1 MITNVNYIYVYMI
14 DGILLID
21 KEVGITSYD
30 VIRKLKYLLPRKYK
44 IGHAGTLDPFATGL
58 LVILLG
64 KATKLMDTIHGLEK
78 EYEVTAE
85 FGYATDTQDCTGERI
100 NTSSTTLEISKEELE
115 ANITRYFVGDI
126 SQLPPIYSAKKIDG
140 QKSYDL
146 ARQGKEV
153 ELKPKNIHIAEYEII
168 KYEWPFVTFRIVCST
183 GTYIRTLVNDL
194 GEKVGTYA
202 TAVTLRRTRIG
213 EFNVHDAIS
222 TKAINE
228 STLESIMGID
238 KVKEILKI

>member
-1 MITNVNYIYVYMI
+1 MI

-21 KEVGITSYD
+21 KEEGITSYD
-30 VIRKLKYLLPRKYK
+30 VIRHLKYLLPRKYK

-58 LVILLG
+58 LVVLVG

-78 EYEVTAE
+78 EYEVKAE
-85 FGYATDTQDCTGERI
+85 FGYATDTQDCTGEKTNI
-100 NTSSTTLEISKEELE
+100 SSTTLEISKEELE
-115 ANITRYFVGDI
+115 ENIKKYFIGDI
-126 SQLPPIYSAKKIDG
+126 SQLPPQYSAKKING
-140 QKSYDL
+140 QKAYDL

-153 ELKPKNIHIAEYEII
+153 ELKPKDIHISKYEII
-168 KYEWPFVTFRIVCST
+168 KYEWPFVTFRVVCST
-183 GTYIRTLVNDL
+183 GTYIRTLVNNL

-202 TAVTLRRTRIG
+202 TAVALRRTQVG
-213 EFNVHDAIS
+213 EFNVNNAIS

-228 STLESIMGID
+228 GTLESIIEID

>member
-1 MITNVNYIYVYMI
+1 MI

-21 KEVGITSYD
+21 KEEGITSYD
-30 VIRKLKYLLPRKYK
+30 VIRRLKHLLPHKYK

-58 LVILLG
+58 LIILVG

-85 FGYATDTQDCTGERI
+85 FGYATDTQDCTGEKI
-100 NTSSTTLEISKEELE
+100 HTAPTTSPIGQEELE
-115 ANITRYFVGDI
+115 TQIKENFLGNI
-126 SQLPPIYSAKKIDG
+126 SQLPPIYSAKKVNG

-153 ELKPKNIHIAEYEII
+153 ELKPKDIHVTDFEII
-168 KYEWPFVTFRIVCST
+168 KYEWPFVTFRIACST

-194 GEKVGTYA
+194 GEKVETYA
-202 TAVTLRRTRIG
+202 TAVALRRTRIG
-213 EFNVHDAIS
+213 EFNVDEAIS

-228 STLESIMGID
+228 SSLESIMGID
-238 KVKEILKI
+238 KVKEILKK

>member
-1 MITNVNYIYVYMI
+1 MI

-21 KEVGITSYD
+21 KEEGMTSYD
-30 VIRKLKYLLPRKYK
+30 VIRRLKYLLPRKYK

-58 LVILLG
+58 LVVLVG
-64 KATKLMDTIHGLEK
+64 KATKLMDTIHELEK

-85 FGYATDTQDCTGERI
+85 FGYSTDTQDCTGEKT

-115 ANITRYFVGDI
+115 ENIAKYFLGDI
-126 SQLPPIYSAKKIDG
+126 SQLPPQYSAKKING
-140 QKSYDL
+140 QKAYDL

-153 ELKPKNIHIAEYEII
+153 ELKPKGIRISKYEIV

-202 TAVTLRRTRIG
+202 TAIALRRTRIG
-213 EFNVHDAIS
+213 EFNVNDAIS

-228 STLESIMGID
+228 GTLESIIEID

>member
-1 MITNVNYIYVYMI
+1 MI

-21 KEVGITSYD
+21 KEEGITSYD
-30 VIRKLKYLLPRKYK
+30 VIRRLKYLLPRKYK

-58 LVILLG
+58 LVILIG

-85 FGYATDTQDCTGERI
+85 FGYATDTQDCTGEKT

-115 ANITRYFVGDI
+115 ENIAKYFLEDI
-126 SQLPPIYSAKKIDG
+126 SQLPPQYSAKKVNG
-140 QKSYDL
+140 KKAYDL

-153 ELKPKNIHIAEYEII
+153 ELKPKNIHISKYEVI
-168 KYEWPFVTFRIVCST
+168 KYEWPFVTFKVVCST

-202 TAVTLRRTRIG
+202 TAVVLRRTRIG
-213 EFNVHDAIS
+213 EFNVNDAIS
-222 TKAINE
+222 TKTINE
-228 STLESIMGID
+228 STLESIIEVD
-238 KVKEILKI
+238 KVKEILKV

>member
-1 MITNVNYIYVYMI
+1 MI

-21 KEVGITSYD
+21 KEEGITSYD
-30 VIRKLKYLLPRKYK
+30 VIRRLKYLLPRKYK

-58 LVILLG
+58 LVVLVG

-78 EYEVTAE
+78 EYEVKAE
-85 FGYATDTQDCTGERI
+85 LGYATDTQDCTGEKI
-100 NTSSTTLEISKEELE
+100 NISPTPLEISKEELE
-115 ANITRYFVGDI
+115 ENIKKYFIGDI
-126 SQLPPIYSAKKIDG
+126 SQLPPQYSAKKING
-140 QKSYDL
+140 QKAYDL

-153 ELKPKNIHIAEYEII
+153 ELKPKNIHISEYEVIN
-168 KYEWPFVTFRIVCST
+168 YEWPFVTFRIVCST

-194 GEKVGTYA
+194 GEKVGIYA
-202 TAVTLRRTRIG
+202 TAVALRRTRIG
-213 EFNVHDAIS
+213 EFNVNDATS

-228 STLESIMGID
+228 GTLESIIEID

>member
-1 MITNVNYIYVYMI
+1 MI

-21 KEVGITSYD
+21 KEEGMTSYD
-30 VIRKLKYLLPRKYK
+30 VIRRLKYLLPRKYK

-85 FGYATDTQDCTGERI
+85 FGYATDTQDCTGEKT
-100 NTSSTTLEISKEELE
+100 NTFLTPLEISKKELE
-115 ANITRYFVGDI
+115 ENIAKYFLGDI
-126 SQLPPIYSAKKIDG
+126 SQLPPQYSAKKING
-140 QKSYDL
+140 QKAYDL

-153 ELKPKNIHIAEYEII
+153 ELKPKDIHISKYEIV

-194 GEKVGTYA
+194 GEKVSTYA
-202 TAVTLRRTRIG
+202 TAVALRRTRIG
-213 EFNVHDAIS
+213 EFNVNDSIS

-228 STLESIMGID
+228 STLESIMEID

>member
-1 MITNVNYIYVYMI
+1 MI

-21 KEVGITSYD
+21 KEEGITSYD
-30 VIRKLKYLLPRKYK
+30 VIRRLKYLLPRKYK

-58 LVILLG
+58 LAVLLG

-85 FGYATDTQDCTGERI
+85 FGYATDTQDCTGEKT
-100 NTSSTTLEISKEELE
+100 NSSSTPLEISKEQLE
-115 ANITRYFVGDI
+115 KNIAQYFLGDI
-126 SQLPPIYSAKKIDG
+126 SQLPPQYSAKKING
-140 QKSYDL
+140 QKAYDL

-153 ELKPKNIHIAEYEII
+153 DLKPKDIHISKYEII
-168 KYEWPFVTFRIVCST
+168 KYEWPFVTFKVVCST

-202 TAVTLRRTRIG
+202 TAVSLRRTRIG
-213 EFNVHDAIS
+213 EFNVNDSIS

-228 STLESIMGID
+228 GTLESIMEID